1 MSVIASEKDRT
12 AKRFGALFGGSNAYT
27 WGLVVLGIAV
37 AIGFGIVNPRVY
49 ISALNL
55 ESMALSVP
63 EIAILALAIS
73 VAMTAAGIDLSIVS
87 TANLSALFVAWFSGI
102 AMARGMNDF
111 LATVVAVAGALMV
124 GAVCGLINGLVIA
137 RFSVTPILT
146 TLATMQVYAGIAI
159 VVTRGEALYGT
170 TGILMEVGMGKT
182 LGVPNVF
189 WIFILVSA
197 VVWMILN
204 RTKYGVRVTM
214 MGSNEVASLFSG
226 FRIADLTMR
235 TYLMTG
241 VLAAIAGIIMVSRT
255 GAASAS
261 YGGSYLMV
269 AITIAVLGGAN
280 PFGGKRAVMGAAI
293 AAVVLQLI
301 ASGLNMVGISPY
313 IYQVVQGVILVG
325 ASVVAFERRLY
336 AQRKGRNRARRE
348 AQERKEEAINV

>member
-1 MSVIASEKDRT
+1 
-12 AKRFGALFGGSNAYT
+12 
-27 WGLVVLGIAV
+27 
-37 AIGFGIVNPRVY
+37 
-49 ISALNL
+49 
-55 ESMALSVP
+55 
-63 EIAILALAIS
+63 
-73 VAMTAAGIDLSIVS
+73 
-87 TANLSALFVAWFSGI
+87 
-102 AMARGMNDF
+102 MARGMNDF

-325 ASVVAFERRLY
+325 ASFVAFERRLY